1 MLCGVFYTLLFIN
14 CMRTEQKSKS
24 KKSVTKKLS
33 NESEV
38 IENVK
43 KEPTESNVSVF
54 TRSTNPKV
62 VVWAEKVNNEKS
74 CYNRQCSWRIMKF
87 VFMVVMSILLIITF
101 FISLRTYHIVE
112 NLPVNCV
119 TSLN

>member
-14 CMRTEQKSKS
+14 YMRTEQKSKS

-33 NESEV
+33 NESEA

-54 TRSTNPKV
+54 TRSINPKV
-62 VVWAEKVNNEKS
+62 VV
-74 CYNRQCSWRIMKF
+74 
-87 VFMVVMSILLIITF
+87 
-101 FISLRTYHIVE
+101 
-112 NLPVNCV
+112 
-119 TSLN
+119 